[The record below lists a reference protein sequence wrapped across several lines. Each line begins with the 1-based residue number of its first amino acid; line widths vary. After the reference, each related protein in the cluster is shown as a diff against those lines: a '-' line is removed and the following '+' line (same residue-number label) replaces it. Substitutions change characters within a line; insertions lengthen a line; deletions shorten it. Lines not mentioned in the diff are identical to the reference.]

1 MGGQWRIYGLL
12 LRQMAK
18 LAVVVALVSVLS
30 FLLIYLTPGD
40 VAAEIA
46 GPTATAQQVDMVR
59 HRYGLDRPFMERV
72 GIWYGNVLRGDL
84 GTSFMFKRPVT
95 DLILERLPVTL
106 SLTGLATVVTSVL
119 GVTLG
124 ILAGLRRG
132 GLLDLSISGMSV
144 LGLSV
149 PEFWLGITG
158 IYLFAVSWG
167 WLPTGGYS
175 PMSAGVFEWLRYLA
189 LPAGVLALTNMGFI
203 ARVTRSSFLDV
214 VELDFVRTARSKGL
228 SSTRVNFVHV
238 LRNALNQIIT
248 VVGITLG
255 VLFGGAFVVE
265 FVFALPGLGRLIVGA
280 IQRRD
285 VPMIQGGVLLAG
297 TAFAIVNATVDTLYA
312 VIDPRLRR

>member
-1 MGGQWRIYGLL
+1 MYRLL
-12 LRQMAK
+12 VHQTMT
-18 LAVVVALVSVLS
+18 LAAVLVLVSVLA
-30 FLLIYLTPGD
+30 FLLIYLIPGD

-46 GPTATAQQVDMVR
+46 GPTATREQVDTVR
-59 HRYGLDRPFMERV
+59 QHYGLDRPFLERV
-72 GIWYGNVLRGDL
+72 GIWYGKVLQGDL
-84 GTSFMFKRPVT
+84 GTSFLFKRPVI

-106 SLTGLATVVTSVL
+106 SLTALATVLASLL

-124 ILAGLRRG
+124 ALAALRRG
-132 GLLDLSISGMSV
+132 SLADLAISSVSV

-167 WLPTGGYS
+167 LLPTGGYAPIS
-175 PMSAGVFEWLRYLA
+175 EGVLQWLRYLA
-189 LPAGVLALTNMGFI
+189 LPAGVLTLTNMGFI
-203 ARVTRSSFLDV
+203 ARITRSSFLEV
-214 VELDFVRTARSKGL
+214 TSLDFVRTARSKGL
-228 SSTRVNFVHV
+228 NPMRVTLVHV

-248 VVGITLG
+248 VIGITLG

-265 FVFALPGLGRLIVGA
+265 VVFALPGLGRLIVGA

-285 VPMIQGGVLLAG
+285 IPMIQGGVLMAG
-297 TAFAIVNATVDTLYA
+297 TAFAVVNATVDTLYK